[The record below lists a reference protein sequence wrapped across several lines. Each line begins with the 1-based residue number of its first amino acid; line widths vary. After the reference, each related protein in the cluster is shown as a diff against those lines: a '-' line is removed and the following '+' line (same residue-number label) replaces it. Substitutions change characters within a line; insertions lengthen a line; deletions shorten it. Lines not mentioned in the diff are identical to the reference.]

1 MAMDKNVNDITRAD
15 RVNATK
21 RDLMQKNIFRSG
33 ILVITDYS
41 LVYKLAG
48 IRQGQPYR
56 AREPRLMIVTS
67 GEAEVEINGIG
78 FHLRTNSVVM
88 VPENGIVEILSI
100 GADFNGQALVLPL
113 QNYGDRYGDMLSN
126 PQHLRKVTGDDAEM
140 LKGHI
145 RMFHELLSQP
155 RSDAELADLAEPMVA
170 AMLRYL
176 FMLYSEALP
185 GTRRAAR
192 PHDLFNEFVNLANRN
207 VLKERNVTYY
217 ADRLGITVNY
227 LSILVKKFS
236 HISAKEWLE
245 LAVCREAKMLLNGS
259 KDNLDK
265 IAAALG
271 FCNATQFGTFFRK
284 HTGKTPMEYRNG
296 KGIPVGEAEEKINS

>member
-1 MAMDKNVNDITRAD
+1 MAMGKNVNDITCAA

-21 RDLMQKNIFRSG
+21 KDLMQRNIFRSG
-33 ILVITDYS
+33 IFVITDYS

-56 AREPRLMIVTS
+56 SREPRLMIVTS

-78 FHLRTNSVVM
+78 FHLHTNSVVM

-155 RSDAELADLAEPMVA
+155 RSDTELADLAEPMVT

-192 PHDLFNEFVNLANRN
+192 PHDLFNEFVNLANRKIM
-207 VLKERNVTYY
+207 KERNVTYY

-227 LSILVKKFS
+227 LNILVKKFS

-284 HTGKTPMEYRNG
+284 HTGKTPMEYRNR
-296 KGIPVGEAEEKINS
+296 KEIPLGEAKEEINS